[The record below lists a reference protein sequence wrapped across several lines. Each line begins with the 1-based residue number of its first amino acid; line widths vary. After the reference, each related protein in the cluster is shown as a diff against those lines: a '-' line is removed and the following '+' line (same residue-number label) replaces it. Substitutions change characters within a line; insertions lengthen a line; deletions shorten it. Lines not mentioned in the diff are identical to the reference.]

1 MSLISRLL
9 IGLLTASLALLSGC
23 EVKKEG
29 VKTAQVRLSLAHQ
42 DEAGRALSR
51 SGGRNENLTQGVR
64 TELVLA
70 VPANTLPAKNYFTLQ
85 SYSRGLTNLL
95 DSTVSLNL
103 PLNTSLRLAVFRFRT
118 AYSTTQLKA
127 QLRNFDSYGF
137 SAPITLSASQTD
149 LTVEIT
155 IRPNGTPAVQVG
167 GLNGTVSESG
177 GQATFTVALA
187 TAPKEDVQIPLTVSD
202 TSEGSVTPT
211 LLTFTPV
218 NWNVAQTLT
227 VSGVDDQVDDNDV
240 RWTIVLGALTSLDS
254 DYNGRDPAD
263 VFVTTL
269 DNDTAAILSVTSST
283 ANGSYKAGDNVTI
296 SVNFSEAVKVS
307 GIPTILLETGVPDDN
322 ATYLSGSGTDNL
334 TFTYTVPLLATSSD
348 LDYVNNASLSGV
360 ISSMADIRTTLT
372 LPNPG
377 TPGSLG
383 ANQALVI
390 DTTAPMVKYV
400 SSSSP
405 DNKTSAV
412 PHYKAGDN
420 ISVTVAFSETV
431 YVDNSTGNPRI
442 QLETGATDQYALFSA
457 GNATDELIFTYQVV
471 AGDNSTDLDY
481 KATGSLDLNSGT
493 IRDLAGN
500 DAVLTLASPGA
511 SNSLGHNKAL
521 VIDTTAP
528 TVTISG
534 LSTKSG
540 YPATGPG
547 PYKSGETLSLNLR
560 FSETVARTF
569 PYINQLRFSGGSYAA
584 YDNIT
589 CSSNCTADNLT
600 HQVTGG
606 TGNAT
611 ITIFGLMDLA
621 GNIIEETPNGQNS
634 FLVDNTPPAVSVI
647 PTACSR
653 DLTLNSGELRITASD
668 GYYLKSWK
676 KSNDNST
683 PSAGTLDNLTV
694 FSKSYDNNTLT
705 HALDNAT
712 CTATEAWGGCAR
724 HIYAW
729 FEDFVGNVSTVA
741 VNSTN
746 HDPVY
751 ATVNNVTSSN
761 PDNKSTRFPY
771 YTVGN
776 SISINVILSEKVT
789 VVGTPYI
796 QLNTGPTSPKSVNF
810 SSGSGTDNHTYNYTV
825 AANDNS
831 TDLAQDNK
839 TIFYNGA
846 VMMEDSLCSI
856 DNLTLTT
863 PGAVGS
869 LSANKNLVVDTKA
882 PVVQSFDVY
891 DHDNTTF
898 NQQLYADNVTVGFT
912 LSATDDRGVSEYIV
926 IDNKCTSYGFSGSAV
941 TNSNQFIGS
950 PLPGGG
956 TNTNGT
962 GWQPADNMTSYTRT
976 DNDTALDCDSTSAQ
990 SGETRNVHFFVVDLA
1005 GNLSTVSNQSKDSIT
1020 FDNKKPGVDYIALNY
1035 KRAKDNNTEPDNA
1048 NFMRLGTTASN
1059 VATHQKYK
1067 YGNLV
1072 NSYNPDSYPY
1082 PLNVDQIKI
1091 KFNEPLKTTL
1101 TTNNGSSGNPGAACS
1116 GNFMISADNFSTSSN
1131 CRELGTPTSSDN
1143 QTWSINLIRLSN
1155 GVSTCP
1161 NHLQGGSVCKS
1172 GFLDNTTYT
1181 VKLTPLQDFS
1191 LNLSNSGDNITTNFL
1206 TTPRPRIDNSTPDNN
1221 STKRSVHAAPQFVFT
1236 SYMDPNS
1243 FVAGSSVLVSCSPV
1257 PTAPDSCEFV
1267 PKLDFYNKTLTV
1279 HPKGKW
1285 PEGTTVTVTVK
1296 GGTDNGTNPHGAYT
1310 YLQGNCKTQGPG
1322 MRDANE
1328 LTTGGTFDANLNQ
1341 NCGEHPEERVFM
1353 KSDYWI
1359 KFTTRGSLDS
1369 GLKLHL
1375 TLDNNTLD
1383 HSDNG
1388 SVAGFQDFSRPNT
1401 SSYHPVTSDGR
1412 DNESNGSYTF
1422 DGSDDYLY
1430 GPTAAIPSG
1439 AHSVCAWVYP
1449 TRFPGTKIT
1458 ALTYGSG
1465 SGSSSSL
1472 LSLGYSADNQTE
1484 IEGGGSI
1491 TGGTKYGLNRWTHLC
1506 ATYFNSSSIL
1516 NLYANGEKV
1525 GSTSASLSLGATFF
1539 EIGQRSGGSQN
1550 WPGRIDEVKVFERGL
1565 EPGEVFD
1572 LYFEE
1577 SRNLEGYFPLAG
1589 NGNDYSGKN
1598 RNGIS
1603 GSGTYNASEGW
1614 SGTSG
1619 QALSFSNDSGSDDI
1633 DAPFGT
1639 ALHTT
1644 DFTYLAWGF
1653 PETSHNSQ
1661 TAYKPLISSAE
1672 IKESTLSGLGTL
1684 EHPDYSSCSWS
1695 SKTADNVSM
1704 NNSGT
1709 GYSGVPGG
1717 DDTFGRTSPAG
1728 ANLTTSLASTLDT
1741 GHGIKV
1747 KKITKHSDNS
1757 TFCSSGCSA
1766 ATFNNISMNEFY
1778 FFKKESN
1785 EKFKLLKKDGRGFVN
1800 FTTLYRWRDNAT
1812 LDNSLKVEFEVCT
1825 TYKTSLLGSM
1835 ESSSNYMSNGGTTVK
1850 AGAFRGWFLEH
1861 HRHDLAN
1868 SVHYQR
1874 FREFYTDNAT
1884 DRNADSVV
1892 NALDCY
1898 DTYLLDPAGSSCPAT
1913 TTLDDGTSIRNTVDY
1928 KSWQMLS
1935 ARGYNTTLELLRN
1948 GKTQATNT
1956 SRNTNLR
1963 YSDNLTIGGIQDTSS
1978 YQYIG
1983 RVDDV
1988 RVYSRTL
1995 TDAEIK
2001 AIFTVVDLHPP
2012 TPGDN
2017 GTMTDNGTHLGW
2029 TAAKDDYTDNS
2040 SLKYRV
2046 VYYGNS
2052 NLIANAETALRN
2064 GTVVSG
2070 CDWQTGMIRC
2080 ADNSTNRYY
2089 TILVRDQWGNIA
2101 SYTTKHRN

>member
-1 MSLISRLL
+1 MSLTSCLL

-85 SYSRGLTNLL
+85 PYSRGLTNLL

-103 PLNTSLRLAVFRFRT
+103 PLNTSMRLAVFRFRT
-118 AYSTTQLKA
+118 AYSITQLKA
-127 QLRNFDSYGF
+127 QRRSFDSYGF

-240 RWTIVLGALTSLDS
+240 RWTIVLGSLTSLDS

-322 ATYLSGSGTDNL
+322 ATYLSGSGTDNF
-334 TFTYTVPLLATSSD
+334 TFTYTVQPLATSSD

-383 ANQALVI
+383 ANQAIVI
-390 DTTAPMVKYV
+390 DTTTPTVKYV

-405 DNKTSAV
+405 DNKTSST
-412 PHYKAGDN
+412 PRYKAGDN

-442 QLETGATDQYALFSA
+442 QLETGATDQYAHFSA
-457 GNATDELIFTYQVV
+457 DNATDKLTFTYLVV
-471 AGDNSTDLDY
+471 SGDNSTDLDY

-540 YPATGPG
+540 YPAAGPG
-547 PYKSGETLSLNLR
+547 PYKSGENLSLNLT
-560 FSETVARTF
+560 FSETVAQTF

-634 FLVDNTPPAVSVI
+634 FVVDNTPPAVSVI

-668 GYYLKSWK
+668 YYYLKSWK

-705 HALDNAT
+705 HTLDNAT
-712 CTATEAWGGCAR
+712 CTDPEAWGGCAR

-729 FEDFVGNVSTVA
+729 FEDFVGNVSVVT

-751 ATVNNVTSSN
+751 AIVNNVTSSN
-761 PDNKSTRFPY
+761 LDNKSTRFPY

-789 VVGTPYI
+789 VVGRPYI

-810 SSGSGTDNHTYNYTV
+810 SSGSGTDNHAYNYTV

-846 VMMEDSLCSI
+846 VLTEDSLCFI
-856 DNLTLTT
+856 DNLTLAT
-863 PGAVGS
+863 PGASGS

-941 TNSNQFIGS
+941 TNNNSFIGY
-950 PLPGGG
+950 PLGSG

-962 GWQPADNMTSYTRT
+962 GWQSADNTTSYTRT
-976 DNDTALDCDSTSAQ
+976 DNDTALDCNSTSAQ

-1005 GNLSTVSNQSKDSIT
+1005 GNLSSVSSQSKDSIT

-1035 KRAKDNNTEPDNA
+1035 KRARDNNTEPDNA

-1059 VATHQKYK
+1059 VATHQRYK

-1091 KFNEPLKTTL
+1091 KFNEPLKTAL
-1101 TTNNGSSGNPGAACS
+1101 TTNNASSGNPGAACS

-1155 GVSTCP
+1155 GVNTCP
-1161 NHLQGGSVCKS
+1161 NHLQGDSVCKS

-1191 LNLSNSGDNITTNFL
+1191 LNLSNSGDNITTKFL

-1221 STKRSVHAAPQFVFT
+1221 STKQSVHAAPQFVFT

-1296 GGTDNGTNPHGAYT
+1296 GGTNNGTNPHGAYT

-1341 NCGEHPEERVFM
+1341 NCGEHAEDRAFM

-1388 SVAGFQDFSRPNT
+1388 SVAGFQDFLLPNT

-1422 DGSDDYLY
+1422 DGNDDYLY

-1449 TRFPGTKIT
+1449 TSFPGTKIT

-1472 LSLGYSADNQTE
+1472 LSLGYSADNKTE

-1491 TGGTKYGLNRWTHLC
+1491 TGGTKYGLNHWTHLC

-1516 NLYANGEKV
+1516 NLYADGEKV

-1539 EIGQRSGGSQN
+1539 EIGQRNDGSQN

-1565 EPGEVFD
+1565 EPGEIFD

-1619 QALSFSNDSGSDDI
+1619 QALSFSDDSGSDDI

-1639 ALHTT
+1639 ALHIT
-1644 DFTYLAWGF
+1644 DFTYLAWGY
-1653 PETSHNSQ
+1653 PETVATSQ
-1661 TAYKPLISSAE
+1661 TSYKPLLSSAQVAE
-1672 IKESTLSGLGTL
+1672 FTPTVISEPSI
-1684 EHPDYSSCSWS
+1684 YSNCSWIN
-1695 SKTADNVSM
+1695 TTIDNVSM
-1704 NNSGT
+1704 YSVDYFYKSAGSQQLSSILGIQDWHGVKVTSIKKQSDNTTYSSDNVSFNGVKFDTFYYADEYDSKRFYLYKINNDGSLSKENFSSSYT
-1709 GYSGVPGG
+1709 SNNRLTVNFSVCKQTVKYTASL
-1717 DDTFGRTSPAG
+1717 DDT
-1728 ANLTTSLASTLDT
+1728 
-1741 GHGIKV
+1741 
-1747 KKITKHSDNS
+1747 ITD
-1757 TFCSSGCSA
+1757 
-1766 ATFNNISMNEFY
+1766 FNNWTKPGY
-1778 FFKKESN
+1778 KK
-1785 EKFKLLKKDGRGFVN
+1785 
-1800 FTTLYRWRDNAT
+1800 
-1812 LDNSLKVEFEVCT
+1812 
-1825 TYKTSLLGSM
+1825 
-1835 ESSSNYMSNGGTTVK
+1835 
-1850 AGAFRGWFLEH
+1850 GWFLEH
-1861 HRHDLAN
+1861 HRQN
-1868 SVHYQR
+1868 TTSGSHYQR
-1874 FREFYTDNAT
+1874 FKEFYTDNSIDKNSDNVT
-1884 DRNADSVV
+1884 DENDCLNA
-1892 NALDCY
+1892 
-1898 DTYLLDPAGSSCPAT
+1898 PAPYCSA
-1913 TTLDDGTSIRNTVDY
+1913 DQNTAKTDVIGIDY
-1928 KSWQMLS
+1928 KGWQMLS
-1935 ARGYNTTLELLRN
+1935 AVGHNSSLSLYRN
-1948 GKTQATNT
+1948 SVKQDNT

-1963 YSDNLTIGGIQDTSS
+1963 YSDNLTIGGIQDTTS

-1983 RVDDV
+1983 RIDDV
-1988 RVYSRTL
+1988 RVYSRPL
-1995 TDAEIK
+1995 TDTEIK

-2017 GTMTDNGTHLGW
+2017 GTVTDNGTHLGW
-2029 TAAKDDYTDNS
+2029 TAAKDDQTDNS

-2089 TILVRDQWGNIA
+2089 TILVRDQRGNIS